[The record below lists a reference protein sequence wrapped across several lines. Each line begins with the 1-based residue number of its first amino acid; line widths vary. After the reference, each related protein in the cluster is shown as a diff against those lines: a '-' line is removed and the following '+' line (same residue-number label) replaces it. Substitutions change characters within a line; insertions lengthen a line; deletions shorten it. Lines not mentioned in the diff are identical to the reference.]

1 MQHVFAYFMG
11 KKLTIWAVSF
21 KLTTLSG
28 PYRGG
33 AILGVIGQTA
43 CEMRD
48 QQSLVAMALGGQ
60 TGDLV
65 GSMSNPPTQ
74 IEPGTRIILIRHG
87 QPAIALR
94 PRTGHHGFRDYI
106 DAYEAAGLDPA
117 SLPPRE
123 LADLVREVTEI
134 FTSGRPRSDQSA
146 KALAPHAALIVDP
159 LFAEAPLA
167 SPRIPLLQ
175 MRVPTWAVMARILWH
190 VGYHPGIEDYRKARH
205 RAAEAADILIAKAH
219 KQKASALV
227 AHGYFNAMIGRQL
240 RQRGF
245 VRTGSH
251 RVRYW
256 NAVIYDWKPGGKIS

>member
-1 MQHVFAYFMG
+1 
-11 KKLTIWAVSF
+11 
-21 KLTTLSG
+21 
-28 PYRGG
+28 
-33 AILGVIGQTA
+33 
-43 CEMRD
+43 MRTRPII
-48 QQSLVAMALGGQ
+48 VAMALNSQ

-65 GSMSNPPTQ
+65 DGMANPPPQ

-106 DAYEAAGLDPA
+106 DAYEAAGLEPGN
-117 SLPPRE
+117 LPPRE

-146 KALAPHAALIVDP
+146 RALAPHAELIADP

-175 MRVPTWAVMARILWH
+175 MRVPKWAVMARILWH
-190 VGYHPGIEDYRKARH
+190 VGYHPGIENYRKAKH
-205 RAAEAADILIAKAH
+205 RAAQAADILIAKARRE
-219 KQKASALV
+219 SPTALV
-227 AHGYFNAMIGRQL
+227 AHGYFNAMIGREL

-256 NAVIYDWKPGGKIS
+256 NAVIYDWKPAGKAS